1 MRFYRASKFLF
12 PRSLQMRLFA
22 VCFIGTHVPLIA
34 FLLWQIARGQI
45 AWADTGLLLI
55 ATLFGTAGA
64 LLGIRALLAP
74 LRMSIEGVASIERGE
89 PFGVAT
95 AVGPD
100 EMGQLLAR
108 VSEAAAAVQSRLSAL
123 DQAAHRD
130 PLTGLLNR
138 RGFFLE
144 ADPLFHAHVGGA
156 FALIDLDRFKL
167 INDTYGHPTGDRVI
181 RDFCNRLRA
190 TVGRDDVVARWG
202 GEEFAVYFPRADEA
216 HARGILHQLARS
228 IRDRPIA
235 ELGSHAAT
243 FSAGLVEV
251 GDEPVDRTIERA
263 DAALYA
269 AKRSGRAQVLV
280 ERDLLARAVGGL
292 A

>member
-1 MRFYRASKFLF
+1 
-12 PRSLQMRLFA
+12 
-22 VCFIGTHVPLIA
+22 
-34 FLLWQIARGQI
+34 
-45 AWADTGLLLI
+45 
-55 ATLFGTAGA
+55 
-64 LLGIRALLAP
+64 
-74 LRMSIEGVASIERGE
+74 
-89 PFGVAT
+89 
-95 AVGPD
+95 
-100 EMGQLLAR
+100 MGQLLAR

-144 ADPLFHAHVGGA
+144 ADPLFHARVGGA

-216 HARGILHQLARS
+216 HARGVLEQLAAS

-235 ELGSHAAT
+235 ELGNHIAT

-251 GDEPVDRTIERA
+251 TDEPVDRTIERA

-280 ERDLLARAVGGL
+280 ERDVLARAMGGL
-292 A
+292 G